1 MCHGRIEAAILDRL
15 ASLSSSI
22 ERAVGARLELR
33 SRPRPE
39 QLYAPTLM
47 RSVPARD
54 FKYSR
59 DFHTP
64 RRRAHL
70 ARLRGYLNLTGSFSM
85 SLSFPSVSSGSL
97 QARMRNFVTALQAK
111 TIATACHL
119 LPMATA
125 ALAFA
130 FMSAGA
136 AGAA

>member
-1 MCHGRIEAAILDRL
+1 
-15 ASLSSSI
+15 
-22 ERAVGARLELR
+22 
-33 SRPRPE
+33 
-39 QLYAPTLM
+39 
-47 RSVPARD
+47 
-54 FKYSR
+54 
-59 DFHTP
+59 
-64 RRRAHL
+64 
-70 ARLRGYLNLTGSFSM
+70 M